1 MNCKVKQGCLTSESC
16 CILLWLAFTLF
27 PVSVVTAADN
37 RKIDESQQK
46 EVKAEMKGYV
56 GDENGEPV
64 SYRIGK
70 WNAERGYNRCGRYIH
85 YTVGKERIIDH
96 FICWVPEENGSG
108 KR

>member
-16 CILLWLAFTLF
+16 CILLWLAFTL
-27 PVSVVTAADN
+27 
-37 RKIDESQQK
+37 
-46 EVKAEMKGYV
+46 
-56 GDENGEPV
+56 
-64 SYRIGK
+64 
-70 WNAERGYNRCGRYIH
+70 ERGYNRCGRYIH

>member
-56 GDENGEPV
+56 GDENGKTP
-64 SYRIGK
+64 
-70 WNAERGYNRCGRYIH
+70 AESLLLELPYWK
-85 YTVGKERIIDH
+85 VERRT
-96 FICWVPEENGSG
+96 GL
-108 KR
+108 

>member
-56 GDENGEPV
+56 
-64 SYRIGK
+64 
-70 WNAERGYNRCGRYIH
+70 
-85 YTVGKERIIDH
+85 
-96 FICWVPEENGSG
+96 
-108 KR
+108 

>member
-64 SYRIGK
+64 IGAPLQSHSLFSPVV
-70 WNAERGYNRCGRYIH
+70 WRGSACGQRKKSLFPAQP
-85 YTVGKERIIDH
+85 TRQ
-96 FICWVPEENGSG
+96 W
-108 KR
+108 

>member
-46 EVKAEMKGYV
+46 EVKPFK
-56 GDENGEPV
+56 ENEEHKV
-64 SYRIGK
+64 
-70 WNAERGYNRCGRYIH
+70 E
-85 YTVGKERIIDH
+85 IDD
-96 FICWVPEENGSG
+96 FGF
-108 KR
+108 

>member
-64 SYRIGK
+64 IGATVLESGTQ
-70 WNAERGYNRCGRYIH
+70 NGVIRYIH